1 MIIRVRTEQRVKV
14 LTLKANDWRMDN
26 GRSGTSYKA
35 GILSDGDIDK
45 VKVTPELFRELEE
58 DREYVLSGVL
68 SVNNGNAGFVF
79 DSILSGAVEPGKP
92 GK

>member
-1 MIIRVRTEQRVKV
+1 MIIRVKTEQKVKV
-14 LTLKANDWRMDN
+14 LTLKASDWRMDN

-68 SVNNGNAGFVF
+68 SVNNGNASFVF
-79 DSILSGAVEPGKP
+79 DSILSDTVEPGKP